1 MCLSITW
8 CDVVWISVAN
18 LKFIFQIRKDTTPL
32 RRAGQPTPVFLPEE
46 SHGQRILAGYSPWG
60 HKESDTTE
68 ATEHP
73 GMHHLCITELLREST
88 FSMEGVRNWG
98 RSHRPRL
105 GAGIRNNVRCCVVR
119 PLSMAVL
126 LLSVRPLPGWCLLHL
141 QSARITDLPKRLPQ
155 APC

>member
-88 FSMEGVRNWG
+88 FSIEGVRNKVCL
-98 RSHRPRL
+98 RKEPSAE
-105 GAGIRNNVRCCVVR
+105 AGSGYQEQCTMLC
-119 PLSMAVL
+119 
-126 LLSVRPLPGWCLLHL
+126 G
-141 QSARITDLPKRLPQ
+141 Q
-155 APC
+155 APQHGCPLALCPSPAWLVSASPTICSHNWPP

>member
-8 CDVVWISVAN
+8 CDVVWISVTN

-32 RRAGQPTPVFLPEE
+32 RRAGQPTPVFLPGE
-46 SHGQRILAGYSPWG
+46 SHGQRSLAGYSPWG

-73 GMHHLCITELLREST
+73 GMHHPCITELLREST
-88 FSMEGVRNWG
+88 FWSVWG
-98 RSHRPRL
+98 RSHQMRL
-105 GAGIRNNVRCCVVR
+105 GAGVRNNVQCCVVR

-141 QSARITDLPKRLPQ
+141 QPARITDLPKHLPQ
-155 APC
+155 ALC